1 MADKMMGSVVCTP
14 GSQTTAAMA
23 STRAIVA
30 TGPAALSPLKAAINR
45 TGLQHQ
51 QLLAPKI
58 LWLGAV
64 LACCACFRFL
74 TIGVRWPSKALL
86 TETLCLSLSKAAVTY
101 AESKVAYCLTVAPA
115 AAKGLEGSGGILVYQ
130 PLTQVA
136 LQGTNECCPKTV
148 S

>member
-1 MADKMMGSVVCTP
+1 MADKMMGSVLCTP
-14 GSQTTAAMA
+14 GSHTTAAMA

-51 QLLAPKI
+51 ELLAPKTFC
-58 LWLGAV
+58 LGAV
-64 LACCACFRFL
+64 LACCGCFRFL
-74 TIGVRWPSKALL
+74 TIGFRRPSKALL
-86 TETLCLSLSKAAVTY
+86 TETLCLYLSKGGVTY
-101 AESKVAYCLTVAPA
+101 AESKVAYCLTVASA
-115 AAKGLEGSGGILVYQ
+115 AAKGLEGCGGIFVYQ
-130 PLTQVA
+130 PLTQVV